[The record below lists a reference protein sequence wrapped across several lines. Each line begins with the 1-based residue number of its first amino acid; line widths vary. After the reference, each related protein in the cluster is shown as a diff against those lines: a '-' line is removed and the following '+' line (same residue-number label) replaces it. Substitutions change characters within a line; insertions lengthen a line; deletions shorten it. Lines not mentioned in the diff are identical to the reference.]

1 MMPGLMY
8 DWYVLHNPERE
19 EVSEPD
25 TLTYAQQLVM
35 CPSKKDETWP
45 TSTSSLWL
53 DWGIQSMNIKKDL

>member
-35 CPSKKDETWP
+35 CPSKKDET
-45 TSTSSLWL
+45 
-53 DWGIQSMNIKKDL
+53 